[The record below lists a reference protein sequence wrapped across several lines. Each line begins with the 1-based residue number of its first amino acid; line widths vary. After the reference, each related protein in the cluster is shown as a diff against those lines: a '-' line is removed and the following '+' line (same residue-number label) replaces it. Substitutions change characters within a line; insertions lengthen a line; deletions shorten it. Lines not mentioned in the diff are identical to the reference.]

1 VFNGPPYRDKR
12 KLSGVFV
19 HFRAPLQSEMPWFK
33 QPSDGEFVVVMQ
45 QSVWLLKFLFFTG
58 FGTKAKVSQADEL
71 EIHKIS

>member
-1 VFNGPPYRDKR
+1 
-12 KLSGVFV
+12 
-19 HFRAPLQSEMPWFK
+19 MPWFK